1 MAKAIQEAKVSP
13 VPSPNL
19 WIRVSGTTRFGGEP
33 VQEIKWFDICRR
45 CTCDNSCATDVSS
58 IGDAEEE
65 KVPLSLLLAALL
77 NVNRQLKRAG
87 SFLKFKILVTLIAS
101 PSSTCLISSCDC
113 QAASGGMLLV
123 HSSPWKANLDCLH
136 SLVFSA
142 SPFDS
147 VAVQSVPSCSSFE
160 IAP

>member
-1 MAKAIQEAKVSP
+1 MINHDSAQPISRCAGPFHINCIQQVGTSDDSSASNVCSVS
-13 VPSPNL
+13 
-19 WIRVSGTTRFGGEP
+19 
-33 VQEIKWFDICRR
+33 
-45 CTCDNSCATDVSS
+45 
-58 IGDAEEE
+58 DAEKK
-65 KVPLSLLLAALL
+65 KVPLRLLLATLL
-77 NVNRQLKRAG
+77 NVNRQLKRAR
-87 SFLKFKILVTLIAS
+87 SFLEFKILVTLIAS
-101 PSSTCLISSCDC
+101 PSSTCLISSCEC

-136 SLVFSA
+136 FLVFSA

>member
-1 MAKAIQEAKVSP
+1 MIMMINHDSAQSISRCAGAGPFHINCIHHCTGTSDDSSASNVCSVSDAKK
-13 VPSPNL
+13 
-19 WIRVSGTTRFGGEP
+19 
-33 VQEIKWFDICRR
+33 K
-45 CTCDNSCATDVSS
+45 
-58 IGDAEEE
+58 
-65 KVPLSLLLAALL
+65 KVPLRLLLATLL
-77 NVNRQLKRAG
+77 NVNRQLKRAR
-87 SFLKFKILVTLIAS
+87 SFLEFKILVTLIAS
-101 PSSTCLISSCDC
+101 PSSTCLISSCEC